1 MEPRVCALALALA
14 FAGCG
19 GQEVVLGA
27 GCTDEP
33 ETLVRALEKAP
44 GAVVLADGSRLS
56 DCVRNARSDG
66 ELQNVGIAMSR
77 AADRLFDRA
86 EGGDVQA
93 AVALGY
99 LTGAAR
105 RGGDRTNG
113 VGVELVRRIE
123 LRAGSLAR
131 AGGTVAD
138 GVRRGLGAGQA
149 SG

>member
-1 MEPRVCALALALA
+1 MGLRLCLVIGLA

-19 GQEVVLGA
+19 GQQNPLAA

-33 ETLVRALEKAP
+33 ETLVRALARAP
-44 GAVVLADGSRLS
+44 GAVVLSDGSRLS
-56 DCVRNARSDG
+56 DCVRNARTDG

-86 EGGDVQA
+86 EGGDA
-93 AVALGY
+93 RSAVALGY

-113 VGVELVRRIE
+113 VGIELVRRVE

-131 AGGTVAD
+131 GDAVIAAS
-138 GVRRGLGAGQA
+138 VQRGLRAGQA
-149 SG
+149 GG